1 MRRLKRRKLKFS
13 FLVFVDVSGVGLFE
27 GDRKGAPLLYTNVE
41 QNG

>member
-1 MRRLKRRKLKFS
+1 LRGRKLKFS
-13 FLVFVDVSGVGLFE
+13 CPVFVDMDGVGLFE